1 MTATENASGTTL
13 TAEQIDH
20 FHQRGYVEIGP
31 LLEPDL
37 VDDLR
42 REYDRLF
49 ADARR
54 EGHYRNLSI
63 SDTEDERAKREA
75 AEQMLQIMG
84 MCERSI
90 LFRRLLYHASI
101 LDRVQDLIG
110 PNIQLFHDQ
119 ALYKPPR
126 CGGPVFWHQDN
137 AYWRCVPANLV
148 SCWMTL
154 DDVDA
159 TNGAMHLMPESHLT
173 PVGHER
179 TRQTGALLEP
189 CDKVD
194 VGQAAVI
201 DLPAG
206 GALLHH
212 CQTLHYTPPN
222 QTERQRRAFVIHFMP
237 PGTRSLRIGG
247 DYMPVSF
254 SRPMLRLRA

>member
-1 MTATENASGTTL
+1 MTAADIASGTTL
-13 TAEQIDH
+13 TREQIDH
-20 FHQRGYVEIGP
+20 FHQRGYVETGVLI
-31 LLEPDL
+31 EPDL
-37 VDDLR
+37 VEKLR

-49 ADARR
+49 AEARR
-54 EGHYRNLSI
+54 EGRYRNLSV
-63 SDTEDERAKREA
+63 SDAEDERAKREA
-75 AEQMLQIMG
+75 AEQMLQIIG

-90 LFRRLLYHASI
+90 LFRRLLYHAPI

-126 CGGPVFWHQDN
+126 HGGPVYWHQDN
-137 AYWRCVPANLV
+137 AYWKCVPANLV

-159 TNGAMHLMPESHLT
+159 TNGAMHLMPESHLS

-179 TRQTGALLEP
+179 ASQTGALLESS
-189 CDKVD
+189 DGVD
-194 VGQAAVI
+194 ASRAAVVA
-201 DLPAG
+201 LPAG

-222 QTERQRRAFVIHFMP
+222 QTERQRRAFVVHFMA